1 MMKAIEIELETGHYS
16 FCALKKALENVGGI
30 KAWYK
35 EFGDI
40 VKSEGSEKFREIIWV
55 LSEKSI
61 IRADILTPDF
71 IEISSY
77 RRDKIVQVDRSHSIM
92 QCEEDIKV
100 ILQKTVVTLENGNT
114 LELVRPRNR
123 SNAVHYDSMIQL
135 MA

>member
-1 MMKAIEIELETGHYS
+1 M
-16 FCALKKALENVGGI
+16 
-30 KAWYK
+30 
-35 EFGDI
+35 
-40 VKSEGSEKFREIIWV
+40 